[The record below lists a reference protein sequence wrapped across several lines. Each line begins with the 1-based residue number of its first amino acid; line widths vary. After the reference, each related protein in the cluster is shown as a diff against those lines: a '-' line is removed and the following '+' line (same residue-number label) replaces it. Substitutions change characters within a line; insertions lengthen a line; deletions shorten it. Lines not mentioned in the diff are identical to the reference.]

1 MKKIIL
7 ASNSPRRKELLEKYG
22 IEFSVTVSKADENI
36 KEYNSASDFAVKA
49 SLAKAEA
56 VLNKIKANKDF
67 LKNDYIIIAADT
79 VVTLNNIIYGKPKN
93 KDDAFKILSELSGK
107 THYVITGV
115 TIIKIIK
122 NIKKENNLKTY
133 TFFDKTEIK
142 FKNISFKEIDEYIK
156 TGEPFDKAG
165 AYAIQGKAAK
175 FVESINGDFENVV
188 GLPVYK
194 VLKFL

>member
-7 ASNSPRRKELLEKYG
+7 ASNSPRRKELLEKHG

-115 TIIKIIK
+115 TIIK

>member
-7 ASNSPRRKELLEKYG
+7 ASNSPRRKELLEKHG

-36 KEYNSASDFAVKA
+36 KDYNSASDFAVKA

-115 TIIKIIK
+115 TIIK

>member
-7 ASNSPRRKELLEKYG
+7 ASNSPRRKELLEKHG

-36 KEYNSASDFAVKA
+36 KDYNSASDFAVKA

-115 TIIKIIK
+115 TIIK

-133 TFFDKTEIK
+133 TFFDKTEIT

>member
-115 TIIKIIK
+115 TIIK